1 MGFQKDMSKLAQNND
16 LGALEAMLGLAKIIF
31 QRAAEDPA
39 SITEE
44 GVAACMSSLAKVAT
58 ATTDEANWDELREF
72 IDIAEPVTPKLDET
86 TGHPTRRR
94 EKTL

>member
-72 IDIAEPVTPKLDET
+72 IDIAEPESPSVDEEKRSA
-86 TGHPTRRR
+86 PRRR